1 MAWPGREIRD
11 AALRPVFG
19 ALNALVVP
27 AAKAGVAS
35 PCAIGSGI
43 VVLET
48 TGRKTGKAREV
59 PLLGARLGDRVLVS
73 TVRGGSQWAKNL
85 DVTPEAAVWVDG
97 TRRRATGSVTFGPLT
112 VASLTLDGHESADAA

>member
-1 MAWPGREIRD
+1 MALPGQQIRD
-11 AALRPVFG
+11 AALRPIFR

-48 TGRKTGKAREV
+48 TGRKTGLAREV

-85 DVTPEAAVWVDG
+85 DANPEAAVWVDG
-97 TRRRATGSVTFGPLT
+97 GRRAATGSVTFGPLT
-112 VASLTLDGHESADAA
+112 VASLTLTDRDTADAV

>member
-1 MAWPGREIRD
+1 MAWPGQQIRD
-11 AALRPVFG
+11 AALRPVFN

-27 AAKAGVAS
+27 AAKAGLGS
-35 PCAIGSGI
+35 PCVVGSGI

-48 TGRKTGKAREV
+48 TGRKSGKAREV

-85 DVTPEAAVWVDG
+85 DATPDAAVWVDG
-97 TRRRATGSVTFGPLT
+97 ARRPASGSVSFGPLT
-112 VASLTLDGHESADAA
+112 VASLRLGEPAVSTTD